1 MNFVRQIIVASVVVL
16 LAACSKSDND
26 DHEINNSDVTA
37 PVIEIFTPT
46 ENQVFNNSSS
56 INITGRITDN
66 LGLYRGT
73 IRITNDANA
82 AVIKEQSYEIHGLLT
97 YDFNLSH
104 TVSVAAAADYTVTVR
119 FEDHGLNVSTKSVRI
134 KV

>member
-1 MNFVRQIIVASVVVL
+1 MKFVSHTIGVLVIVL
-16 LAACSKSDND
+16 LAACSKSEDD
-26 DHEINNSDVTA
+26 DHEINNGDVIA

-56 INITGRITDN
+56 ISVTGRLTDD

-82 AVIKEQSYEIHGLLT
+82 ALIKEQAYEIHGLLT
-97 YDFNLSH
+97 YNLNLAH
-104 TVSVAAAADYTVTVR
+104 
-119 FEDHGLNVSTKSVRI
+119 
-134 KV
+134 